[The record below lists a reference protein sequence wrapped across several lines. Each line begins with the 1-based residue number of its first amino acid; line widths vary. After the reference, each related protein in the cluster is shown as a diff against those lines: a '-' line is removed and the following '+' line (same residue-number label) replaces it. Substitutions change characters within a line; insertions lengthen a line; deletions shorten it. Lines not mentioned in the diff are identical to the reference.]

1 VLSHPSRKNKIA
13 ARVGYPD
20 IPQTMKMVKVVKVAG
35 GNSHSLDLLLL
46 VLFIHGLSIDIDGE
60 R

>member
-1 VLSHPSRKNKIA
+1 
-13 ARVGYPD
+13 
-20 IPQTMKMVKVVKVAG
+20 MKMVKVVKVAG
-35 GNSHSLDLLLL
+35 GNSHPLDLLLL